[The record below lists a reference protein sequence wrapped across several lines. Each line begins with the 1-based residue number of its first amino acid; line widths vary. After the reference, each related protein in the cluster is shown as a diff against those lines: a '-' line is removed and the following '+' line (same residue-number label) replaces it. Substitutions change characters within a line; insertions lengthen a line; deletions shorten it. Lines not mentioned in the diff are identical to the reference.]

1 MENKHMDRVKASL
14 AAWIHNRR
22 RLEQLE
28 EPGLIRGESKETRK
42 RKRKGEIKEQVV
54 GQWELDKDPPRRGGA
69 GVDRWI
75 GTEGAGRQTICR
87 VRSVVWTPSC
97 PERGREAAGDAADE

>member
-1 MENKHMDRVKASL
+1 MVLWTAIHALWNYRCEVQFGRQKLDTKKYLATWLVKLREWGKWEEMSVEKKHMERVKAGL

-42 RKRKGEIKEQVV
+42 RKRKEEIKEQVV
-54 GQWELDKDPPRRGGA
+54 GQ
-69 GVDRWI
+69 
-75 GTEGAGRQTICR
+75 
-87 VRSVVWTPSC
+87 
-97 PERGREAAGDAADE
+97 